1 MIITI
6 EKPISGALYLKNEI
20 RALYHD
26 NEWFELPSSK
36 YKDKMFDD
44 FKEYGNKVLEEFK
57 ARAKAAGYTMP
68 KSYEGVRL
76 SFKSEEVQGWILLRL
91 SLHDPVM
98 PLNIEGGRKGDLA
111 KLVEIARKLTDG
123 FDRLDRSCLK

>member
-1 MIITI
+1 
-6 EKPISGALYLKNEI
+6 
-20 RALYHD
+20 
-26 NEWFELPSSK
+26 
-36 YKDKMFDD
+36 
-44 FKEYGNKVLEEFK
+44 
-57 ARAKAAGYTMP
+57 MP